1 MNIANEIVAQAVGEQ
16 GHENVPTRVR
26 EIVDRHR
33 ETLLDLANALLAAG
47 RNEEE
52 VVRIILKASESFSM
66 RLNSETKGLQ
76 S

>member
-16 GHENVPTRVR
+16 GHENVPARVR

-33 ETLLDLANALLAAG
+33 ETLLDLANTLLAAG
-47 RNEEE
+47 REEEE

-66 RLNSETKGLQ
+66 KLNSATEGLR